1 MMQKNNN
8 SDFEEYSHAV
18 LIGAGAFITFIA
30 AILVESALDAKK
42 EKPVKNIRVV
52 SSHTQPKLS
61 KGIVLKLKENKSFTK

>member
-1 MMQKNNN
+1 MQKNNN

-18 LIGAGAFITFIA
+18 LIGAAAFITLMV

-42 EKPVKNIRVV
+42 EKPVKTINTV
-52 SSHTQPKLS
+52 SSHTQPNLS